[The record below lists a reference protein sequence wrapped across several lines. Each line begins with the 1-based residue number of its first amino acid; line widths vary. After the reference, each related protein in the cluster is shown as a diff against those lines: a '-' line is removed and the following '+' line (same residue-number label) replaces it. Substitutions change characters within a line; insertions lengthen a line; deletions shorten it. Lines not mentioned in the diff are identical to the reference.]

1 MLKYLNFSNYLF
13 FILILIP
20 LLIFKDHSGLIL
32 LYSSL
37 VIFYFISSKNHSNI
51 LNIIIFNL
59 ICFIFIV
66 EALLFLNLTN
76 SKWIESYNT
85 RSKTFTTTDYFVFDN
100 EKLYDLK
107 PNTTVLETS
116 INLTSGDPK
125 IIYSVQYNIDKNG
138 NRNVDSEKMDINI
151 NNKEII
157 FIGCSLMFG
166 SGINDNQTLPY
177 YYSNENKDFNILNL
191 GVPGYGFN
199 QSINKLRNFV
209 SDKTEYVIYLHIPE
223 SHSLRD
229 KKLNNQLLENKL
241 NENELSSNGINA
253 TTAKRES
260 NSFNFIE
267 NVFFESKRLIKK
279 FTFYF
284 IVNDFLVDKVKYNY
298 LSSDANDEKLFY
310 ERLDQV
316 RNELSSRDIK
326 FIVIAYDHTK
336 SSRDFLEKFYNNNDY
351 FLASDILDTDND
363 IDFRQTYTIPSDGH
377 PNALFN
383 KKIAKFLTDYIE

>member
-177 YYSNENKDFNILNL
+177 YYSNENNYWWNCHWKGGGDLH
-191 GVPGYGFN
+191 PG
-199 QSINKLRNFV
+199 
-209 SDKTEYVIYLHIPE
+209 
-223 SHSLRD
+223 
-229 KKLNNQLLENKL
+229 
-241 NENELSSNGINA
+241 
-253 TTAKRES
+253 
-260 NSFNFIE
+260 
-267 NVFFESKRLIKK
+267 
-279 FTFYF
+279 
-284 IVNDFLVDKVKYNY
+284 
-298 LSSDANDEKLFY
+298 
-310 ERLDQV
+310 
-316 RNELSSRDIK
+316 
-326 FIVIAYDHTK
+326 
-336 SSRDFLEKFYNNNDY
+336 
-351 FLASDILDTDND
+351 LAG
-363 IDFRQTYTIPSDGH
+363 RP
-377 PNALFN
+377 
-383 KKIAKFLTDYIE
+383 